1 MIMGIP
7 RINGI
12 IIWST
17 LKGATKEPLSKRSIR
32 MLTVDDLK
40 GLNGKKVLVRVD
52 FNVPHKGEQISDD
65 NRITAA
71 IPTISK
77 LLKEGARVVLMSHL
91 GKVKW
96 KDIKKGKAT
105 MEDIEKQMKKND
117 LSIALKPLKE
127 KLDAALGRDV
137 KVTFSNATHGEELAK
152 AIAALGDGEV
162 LLVQNTR
169 YEAGEEANDV
179 ALAEDWA
186 KNVDAFV
193 MDAFGSAHRAHA
205 STYGVPAILFKEKKP
220 TTVGYLME
228 KEIKNLGRCVAPKD
242 SERPYIAILGGSKV
256 SSKIEVI
263 DSLLKKCDKILIGG
277 GMSYTFKKAV
287 YGIDVGCSICEDDQ
301 LEYAKKCYETGKI
314 VLSIDTVLVKG
325 LDFDDLGKAP
335 EEIRIL
341 DGNETDFPAGFEG
354 ADIGP
359 KTRELYKKEI
369 ENAKTI
375 FWNGPMGVFENPALQ
390 AGTKAVC
397 EAVAEATGKGAF
409 TVIGGGDSAAAAK
422 VFGYSDKFSHI
433 STGGGASLELIQYD
447 GHLPGID
454 VIEGGK

>member
-1 MIMGIP
+1 
-7 RINGI
+7 
-12 IIWST
+12 
-17 LKGATKEPLSKRSIR
+17 
-32 MLTVDDLK
+32 MLTVEDLK
-40 GLNGKKVLVRVD
+40 NLNGKKVLVRVD

-71 IPTISK
+71 IPTIAR

-117 LSIALKPLKE
+117 LSIVLNPLRE
-127 KLDAALGRDV
+127 KLATALGHEV
-137 KVTFSNATHGEELAK
+137 NVSFCKATSGEELSK
-152 AIAALGDGEV
+152 AIAALKDGEV
-162 LLVQNTR
+162 LLMQNTR
-169 YEAGEEANDV
+169 YEAGEEANDPK
-179 ALAEDWA
+179 LAEDWA
-186 KNVDAFV
+186 KNADAFV

-205 STYGVPAILFKEKKP
+205 STYGVPAILAKEGKP
-220 TTVGYLME
+220 TAVGYLME
-228 KEIKNLGRCVAPKD
+228 KEIKNLGRCVNPTED
-242 SERPYIAILGGSKV
+242 ERPYIAILGGSKV

-277 GMSYTFKKAV
+277 GMTYTFKKAIF
-287 YGIDVGCSICEDDQ
+287 GIDVGCSICEDDQ
-301 LEYAKKCYETGKI
+301 LDYARKCYATGKI
-314 VLSIDTVLVKG
+314 MLSVDTVLVKG
-325 LDFDDLGKAP
+325 LDFDDLSKAP
-335 EEIRIL
+335 EDVILL
-341 DGNETDFPAGFEG
+341 DGNDKNFPEGYEG

-369 ENAKTI
+369 EKAKTI

-390 AGTKAVC
+390 AGTKAIC
-397 EAVAEATGKGAF
+397 EAVAEATGKGSF

-422 VFGYSDKFSHI
+422 IFGYADKFSHI

-454 VIEGGK
+454 VIAEGK

>member
-1 MIMGIP
+1 
-7 RINGI
+7 
-12 IIWST
+12 
-17 LKGATKEPLSKRSIR
+17 
-32 MLTVDDLK
+32 MLTVEDLK
-40 GLNGKKVLVRVD
+40 GLNGQKVLVRVD
-52 FNVPHKGEQISDD
+52 FNVPHKGEAISDD

-71 IPTISK
+71 IPTIAK

-117 LSIALKPLKE
+117 LSIVLNPLKE
-127 KLDAALGRDV
+127 KLDAALNKDV
-137 KVTFSNATHGEELAK
+137 KVSFSAATHGDDLAEK
-152 AIAALGDGEV
+152 INSLNDGEV

-169 YEAGEEANDV
+169 YEAGEEAND
-179 ALAEDWA
+179 ASLAADWA
-186 KNVDAFV
+186 KNVDIFV

-205 STYGVPAILFKEKKP
+205 STYGVPSILNKEGKK
-220 TTVGYLME
+220 TVVGYLME
-228 KEIKNLGRCVAPKD
+228 KEIKNLGRCVTPKE

-277 GMSYTFKKAV
+277 GMTYTFKKAI
-287 YGIDVGCSICEDDQ
+287 YGVDVGCSICEDDQ
-301 LEYAKKCYETGKI
+301 IEYAKKCYETGKI
-314 VLSIDTVLVKG
+314 MLSVDTVIVKG

-335 EEIRIL
+335 EDVQIL
-341 DGNETDFPAGFEG
+341 DGNDEDFPAGYEG

-369 ENAKTI
+369 EGAKTI

-397 EAVAEATGKGAF
+397 EAVADATGKGAF

-422 VFGYSDKFSHI
+422 IFGYSDKFSHI
-433 STGGGASLELIQYD
+433 STGGGASLELIQYN

-454 VIEGGK
+454 VIAEGK